1 MWQDT
6 MRAADRRIRR
16 STQNHHNN
24 ENHIRNHLQN
34 QKEEEESC
42 AKLKVFSRRQE
53 IRIAI
58 HIKERHVVCC
68 DNWPWPNRIYVQY
81 DT

>member
-1 MWQDT
+1 

-16 STQNHHNN
+16 STQNHHYN

-34 QKEEEESC
+34 QKEEEEESC